1 MYIHNIY
8 IYNHII
14 SIYIYI
20 SVDKLMLVPFLSV
33 AHHEGRNAVPELAAS
48 VGLTGENHWI
58 ALRVL
63 ETNPRNSPK
72 LDFIENGHL

>member
-1 MYIHNIY
+1 
-8 IYNHII
+8 
-14 SIYIYI
+14 
-20 SVDKLMLVPFLSV
+20 MLVPFLSV